1 MAMKAKLPSRAS
13 GFTLLELLVVIAILG
28 ILAALG
34 LSVASSSMKKG
45 QTTKCLASLQQI
57 GIAIRLYVGENDGR
71 LPDIGHVRAEDGT
84 SLSWINTLSRYL
96 GPKFIGR
103 CPSNTASPWAT
114 VTYGWND
121 LLVETDGSGIPV
133 TRCETPASTLAVAES
148 ADTYTSDHFHFAGS
162 RSRITLNQF
171 KSFVG
176 VERHPQGA
184 NYLFV
189 DGHVETLASNEV
201 KARLDATS
209 TKFIIP

>member
-1 MAMKAKLPSRAS
+1 MTPKAQSTSGAT
-13 GFTLLELLVVIAILG
+13 GFTLVELLVVIAIIA

-34 LSVASSSMKKG
+34 LSVASSAIKKG
-45 QTTKCLASLQQI
+45 RATKCLSSLRQI
-57 GIAIRLYVGENDGR
+57 GAAIRLYVGENDGR
-71 LPDIGHVRAEDGT
+71 LPDTGHVRAQDGS
-84 SLSWINTLSRYL
+84 SLGWINTLARYL
-96 GPKFIGR
+96 GPNFIGR
-103 CPSNTASPWAT
+103 CPAATASQWAT

-133 TRCETPASTLAVAES
+133 TRCETPTSTLAVAES

-176 VERHPQGA
+176 VDRHPQGA

-189 DGHVETLASNEV
+189 DGHVETLASAEV
-201 KARLDATS
+201 KARLDATN

>member
-1 MAMKAKLPSRAS
+1 MTIQAKSPSGAA
-13 GFTLLELLVVIAILG
+13 GFTLVELLVVIAIIG

-34 LSVASSSMKKG
+34 LSVASAAMKKG
-45 QTTKCLASLQQI
+45 QTTKCLASLRQI
-57 GIAIRLYVGENDGR
+57 GSAIRLYVGENDGR
-71 LPDIGHVRAEDGT
+71 LPDTGHVRAEDGT

-96 GPKFIGR
+96 GPNFIGR
-103 CPSNTASPWAT
+103 CPANTASAWAA

-176 VERHPQGA
+176 VERHPRGA

-189 DGHVETLASNEV
+189 DGHVETLAPTEV
-201 KARLDATS
+201 KSRLDATD